1 MFRFLASILTV
12 VFLILILTGIFG
24 VGLIRPLFRKKEKG
38 NRSSFNAH
46 DSKKSQNK
54 SRKIISDDVG
64 EYVNFEEVEKSEKK
78 EEFPDSEI
86 KE

>member
-1 MFRFLASILTV
+1 MFRFLSSILTV

-24 VGLIRPLFRKKEKG
+24 IGLIRPLFRKKSNG
-38 NRSSFNAH
+38 RRNSNQPDH
-46 DSKKSQNK
+46 GKSRNQ

-64 EYVNFEEVEKSEKK
+64 EYVNFEEVENPEKK
-78 EEFPDSEI
+78 EEIPDSEI

>member
-24 VGLIRPLFRKKEKG
+24 IGLIRPLFRKKG
-38 NRSSFNAH
+38 NGKRNSNQPDHA
-46 DSKKSQNK
+46 KLQNK